1 MSSPLHPTAS
11 YPAIVGAMIAAMRER
26 KGFQQGTLAAA
37 IGSSQSNVS
46 RMERGSI
53 PVSVEQL
60 AVIASVLGTTPGRIL
75 SDADRAVA
83 GARQRGM
90 RVVNGRPATAI
101 SDGEVLVGAAALMIL
116 VAAALGG
123 KK

>member
-11 YPAIVGAMIAAMRER
+11 YPAIVGATIAAIRER
-26 KGFQQGTLAAA
+26 RGLQQGVLAAA

-60 AVIASVLGTTPGRIL
+60 AVIAVALETTPGAIL
-75 SDADRAVA
+75 ASADRAVVR
-83 GARQRGM
+83 ARQRGM
-90 RVVNGRPATAI
+90 RVVNGRPAAAI

-116 VAAALGG
+116 VAAALGRER
-123 KK
+123 